1 MPPPSQAKTD
11 VIADLARRTAAP
23 VELIKDLYE
32 KEVMKLKAGATVEK
46 YIPVIARQRIKRRL
60 RTRRHPLDNDDV

>member
-1 MPPPSQAKTD
+1 MTLRHRQANTD

-32 KEVMKLKAGATVEK
+32 NEVMKLKAGATVEN
-46 YIPVIARQRIKRRL
+46 YIPVIASQRVKRKL
-60 RTRRHPLDNDDV
+60 RTRRRAVG